1 MQCEE
6 SIMLATDAGL
16 LHVLRRVA
24 VVCCSVESPLCWLP
38 MPVCC
43 SMLQCVAIDAGL
55 LHVLQ

>member
-1 MQCEE
+1 
-6 SIMLATDAGL
+6 MLATDAGL